1 MPRNMEL
8 IARVRPLPADCG
20 DESPDQIVI
29 DVVSRRVTTLNQAW
43 SWADAAGRLVQEQHP
58 NPNVLSLYPL
68 AWLECQMSWICADLQ
83 EAGAWSRELEL
94 PFVSSQHVKLLCRQV
109 LDRIV
114 ELPTAQCECISAL
127 VEAQVRARACLI
139 ALDEQ
144 VTNGAGHGQVAA

>member
-1 MPRNMEL
+1 MNAVAFHL
-8 IARVRPLPADCG
+8 IDL
-20 DESPDQIVI
+20 Q
-29 DVVSRRVTTLNQAW
+29 VSRRVTTLNQAW
-43 SWADAAGRLVQEQHP
+43 SWADAAGRLVQEQHH
-58 NPNVLSLYPL
+58 NPNLLPPYPL

-94 PFVSSQHVKLLCRQV
+94 PFVSCQHVQSLGRQV

-127 VEAQVRARACLI
+127 VEAQARARACLI

-144 VTNGAGHGQVAA
+144 VTKGAGHGLVAA

>member
-94 PFVSSQHVKLLCRQV
+94 PFVSSTQHVKSLCRQV

-144 VTNGAGHGQVAA
+144 VTNGAGHG